1 MEIVPYNKKNMPNSY
16 ISRERQN
23 TMEPLHLSEYPF
35 PYQKKAIQLL

>member
-1 MEIVPYNKKNMPNSY
+1 MEIIPYNKKNMLNSY
-16 ISRERQN
+16 MSAERQN